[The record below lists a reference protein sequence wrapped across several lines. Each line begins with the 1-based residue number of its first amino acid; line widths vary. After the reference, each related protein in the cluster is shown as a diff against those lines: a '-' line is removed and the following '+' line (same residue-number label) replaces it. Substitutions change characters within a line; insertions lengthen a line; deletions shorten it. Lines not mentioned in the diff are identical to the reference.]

1 MAKLKIT
8 WVKSAIGYPEDQKR
22 TIQALGLNK
31 IRQSVEFDDS
41 GTVRGMITKVRHLVT
56 VEAIEN
62 TAGSSKRARRSAK
75 PVEEVSQ

>member
-56 VEAIEN
+56 VEAIEI
-62 TAGSSKRARRSAK
+62 TAGPGKRTRRSVK